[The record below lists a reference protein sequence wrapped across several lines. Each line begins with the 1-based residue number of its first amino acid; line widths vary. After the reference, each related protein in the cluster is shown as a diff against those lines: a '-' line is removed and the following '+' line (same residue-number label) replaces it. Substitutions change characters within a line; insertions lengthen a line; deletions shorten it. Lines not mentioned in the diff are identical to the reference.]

1 MGQFMDVTCRVLTI
15 VFHQVLVF
23 LCVKSVPVPHVHP
36 EERFLVGRI
45 GPKEYRLY
53 RVIVRYGYRDVQK
66 DDLEFEKELV
76 SNIAEFIRSSGEYDK
91 NGFVEDADKPF
102 EKLSTIST
110 GINMLEEDGE
120 VDAHVSPHKE
130 IDPHNAAP
138 KRKKAR
144 FMIPKSAQVDS
155 EVRREL
161 QELMDAREAG
171 MSFILGHSYMKAK
184 SGSSFIKRVVINFF
198 YEFLR
203 KNSRGPAYAA
213 NIPHASTL
221 EVGMVYQ
228 V

>member
-1 MGQFMDVTCRVLTI
+1 MDVTCRVLTI

-23 LCVKSVPVPHVHP
+23 LCVKSVPVPHVEP

-76 SNIAEFIRSSGEYDK
+76 GNIAEFIRSSGEYDK
-91 NGFVEDADKPF
+91 NGFVDTDKPS

-110 GINMLEEDGE
+110 GINMLEEDGKL
-120 VDAHVSPHKE
+120 DASVSPHKE

-138 KRKKAR
+138 NRKKAR

-155 EVRREL
+155 EVRCEL

-184 SGSSFIKRVVINFF
+184 SGSSFIKRIVINFF

>member
-1 MGQFMDVTCRVLTI
+1 
-15 VFHQVLVF
+15 LVF
-23 LCVKSVPVPHVHP
+23 LCVKSVSVPHVEP

-45 GPKEYRLY
+45 GPKEYRVY

-76 SNIAEFIRSSGEYDK
+76 SSIAEFIRSSGEYDK
-91 NGFVEDADKPF
+91 NGLVENVEKPC
-102 EKLSTIST
+102 EKLAPIST
-110 GINMLEEDGE
+110 GVPLWEEDRE
-120 VDAHVSPHKE
+120 ADVSLSPHKE
-130 IDPHNAAP
+130 VDPLHNVA
-138 KRKKAR
+138 RKQKKTR
-144 FMIPKSAQVDS
+144 FVIPKSAQVDI

-161 QELMDAREAG
+161 KELMDAREAG
-171 MSFILGHSYMKAK
+171 MTFILGHSYMKAK
-184 SGSSFIKRVVINFF
+184 SGSSFIKRIAVNFC